1 MEIVMP
7 SRRSLLS
14 TILGPAALTGGLLAF
29 NRATARSATSELVG
43 IDGWLNT
50 DGPLSIAGLRGK
62 VVLVEFC
69 TYTCINW
76 RRTLPYVNR
85 WHSEYGPQG
94 LQIIGVH
101 TPEFGFERDRP
112 NVESA
117 IRELDVHYPV
127 AQDNDYQTWRAW
139 DNRAWPSFYLLNRDG
154 QVRLVREGEGYA
166 QEIEAAIRSLLG
178 LAGAGASEHPADDAD
193 LSRVR
198 TPEIYF
204 GSLHP
209 TPQDRA
215 QSPRRGEAAYAFTSP
230 GGPRLNEYQL
240 DGSWARGEEALVLR
254 SPLGKVR
261 VRFSAA
267 KLYLVAGASQS
278 TPVRGSVDGGSERTI
293 EVSMPTLYTLLD
305 SDGYREHLLEL
316 TCATPGLS
324 LFSAT
329 FG

>member
-1 MEIVMP
+1 MP

-14 TILGPAALTGGLLAF
+14 YALLPGALAGGLPAVDLA
-29 NRATARSATSELVG
+29 AARSATPDLVG

-50 DGPLSIAGLRGK
+50 DGPLMIAGLRGK

-85 WHSEYGPQG
+85 WHSQYGPQG

-101 TPEFGFERDRP
+101 TPEFEFERVRP
-112 NVESA
+112 NVEIA
-117 IRELDVHYPV
+117 LRELAVRYPI
-127 AQDNDYQTWRAW
+127 AQDNEYQTWQAW
-139 DNRAWPSFYLLNRDG
+139 DNRAWPSFYLLDADR
-154 QVRLVREGEGYA
+154 QVDLVREGEGYA
-166 QEIEAAIRSLLG
+166 QDIEAAIRRLLG
-178 LAGAGASEHPADDAD
+178 LARAGAADHPADDAD
-193 LSRVR
+193 LSRIG

-204 GSLHP
+204 GSAHP

-215 QSPRRGEAAYAFTSP
+215 QSPRQGEATYAFAQP
-230 GGPRLNEYQL
+230 GGPAPGEYQL

-254 SPLGKVR
+254 SPLGRVR
-261 VRFSAA
+261 LRFSAA
-267 KLYLVAGASQS
+267 KLHLVAGASQRA
-278 TPVRGSVDGGSERTI
+278 PLRVSVDGGAERVI
-293 EVSMPTLYTLLD
+293 EIGMPTLYTLLD
-305 SDGYREHLLEL
+305 GDEYREHLLEFS
-316 TCATPGLS
+316 CATPGLS